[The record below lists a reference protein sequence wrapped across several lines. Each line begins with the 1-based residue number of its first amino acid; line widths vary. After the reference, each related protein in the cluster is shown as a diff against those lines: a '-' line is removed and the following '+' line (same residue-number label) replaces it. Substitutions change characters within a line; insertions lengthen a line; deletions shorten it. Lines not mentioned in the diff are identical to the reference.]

1 MGIQP
6 SVDRKDI
13 HPIGSSGIINPT
25 VIFNIFHVGLKSHT
39 VYLNAGDMAS
49 IGEMDRDRRAP
60 IGWTCG
66 PPDLIKARAL
76 IQEL

>member
-6 SVDRKDI
+6 SVDWKGI
-13 HPIGSSGIINPT
+13 HPIGSSGIINRI
-25 VIFNIFHVGLKSHT
+25 VIFNIFCVGLKSHT
-39 VYLNAGDMAS
+39 IYLNACDMAS
-49 IGEMDRDRRAP
+49 IGAMDRDRRAP
-60 IGWTCG
+60 IGWTRE